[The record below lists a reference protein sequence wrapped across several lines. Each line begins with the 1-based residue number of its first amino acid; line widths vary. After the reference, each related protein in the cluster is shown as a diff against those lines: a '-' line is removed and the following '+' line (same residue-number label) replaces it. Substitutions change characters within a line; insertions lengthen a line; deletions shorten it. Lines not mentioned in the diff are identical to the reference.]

1 MMNLLIDSALRSTL
15 ILAIAWIITLAL
27 RRSSADLRHRIW
39 LAALGGVALLPLIE
53 WIAPSFLSS
62 GRILENV
69 PTLAAF
75 AGAPA
80 AAARSG
86 AKVPWLAAI
95 WMTGAALV
103 LLRLAIGL
111 MRIAKLSRAARF
123 ERDNIR
129 VSDQV
134 NTPLTWGVV
143 RPVVLLPAYSA
154 EWSDDQRETVLSHE
168 RAHIARHDWLWQ
180 IVTRLVAAVFWF
192 HPLVWLAVGALRSEA
207 ERAADDRVL
216 ASGAAPTDYAER
228 LLEVARRMSGPT
240 LIGGVAMTRG
250 SEVERRVREILDS
263 SRRRSPAR
271 LWARVAIALGCLALL
286 VPLAARP
293 QRSEQQESSKKKAH
307 KMGEEGV
314 TSPKLTYKVEPS
326 YTEEARDAKIQGT
339 VAVQVVVNE
348 NGIAEDIVIVRSLDD
363 GLDEMAKQAIAQW
376 RFEPGTK
383 DGEPV
388 PVLAMIEINFKLK

>member
-1 MMNLLIDSALRSTL
+1 MMNLLIDSALRSTV
-15 ILAIAWIITLAL
+15 ILAIAWIVTLAL
-27 RRSSADLRHRIW
+27 RRSSADLLHRIW
-39 LAALGGVALLPLIE
+39 LTALGGVALLPLIE

-86 AKVPWLAAI
+86 AKIPWLAAI
-95 WMTGAALV
+95 WITGATLV

-111 MRIAKLSRAARF
+111 LRIAKLSRAARI

-134 NTPLTWGVV
+134 NTPLTWGVLQ
-143 RPVVLLPAYSA
+143 PVILLPAYSA
-154 EWSDDQRETVLSHE
+154 GWSDDERQTVLSHE
-168 RAHIARHDWLWQ
+168 HAHIARHDWLWQ
-180 IVTRLVAAVFWF
+180 ILARLIAAAFWF
-192 HPLVWLAVGALRSEA
+192 HPLVWLAVAALRSEA

-216 ASGAAPTDYAER
+216 ASGATPTDYAER

-263 SRRRSPAR
+263 S
-271 LWARVAIALGCLALL
+271 
-286 VPLAARP
+286 
-293 QRSEQQESSKKKAH
+293 
-307 KMGEEGV
+307 
-314 TSPKLTYKVEPS
+314 
-326 YTEEARDAKIQGT
+326 
-339 VAVQVVVNE
+339 
-348 NGIAEDIVIVRSLDD
+348 
-363 GLDEMAKQAIAQW
+363 
-376 RFEPGTK
+376 
-383 DGEPV
+383 
-388 PVLAMIEINFKLK
+388 